1 VDAMIELTVHP
12 RGAILPVRAQAG
24 ARRNGIVGEHNGMLR
39 VAVTAAPEKG
49 KANKAIVAVLSDAL
63 QTPKSSIELVAG
75 ETSNQKRF
83 LIAGIDTEKLRIA
96 IERLITG

>member
-1 VDAMIELTVHP
+1 
-12 RGAILPVRAQAG
+12 
-24 ARRNGIVGEHNGMLR
+24 
-39 VAVTAAPEKG
+39 
-49 KANKAIVAVLSDAL
+49 VLSDAL